1 MHSLGPF
8 TCSDISLAS
17 LRVSTLLFS
26 WALETGRKQ
35 SSFSS
40 QWPFWL
46 GSMWVTTKGQR
57 RQKSRAVW
65 LGIIL
70 LSVCHYSIV
79 TLPVDGPQPPD
90 LERAD
95 FPGLVVLNLSKIHL
109 FYQKFSKSVSQ
120 LLVPRLQ
127 MNHTSTFNYQEF
139 PVEEENS
146 D

>member
-1 MHSLGPF
+1 MAVLAWQYVGHDEGTEETKIESSVVRNYF
-8 TCSDISLAS
+8 TVC
-17 LRVSTLLFS
+17 
-26 WALETGRKQ
+26 
-35 SSFSS
+35 
-40 QWPFWL
+40 
-46 GSMWVTTKGQR
+46 
-57 RQKSRAVW
+57 
-65 LGIIL
+65 

-90 LERAD
+90 LESAD

-127 MNHTSTFNYQEF
+127 MNHTSTFNYQGF